1 MAKRTG
7 SCGTSAKN
15 NNPAG
20 VPANIPKTSQFNF
33 CQSIELQT
41 IGSMNMLAA
50 ISSKKAVGTTSAGG
64 KINDRL
70 VTVRAEKPKPLYP
83 RITAAIKIA
92 ENAYKNIPGV
102 SPVNSS
108 NSRNIFKTSI
118 WKRDNLQTF
127 ALPQQANL

>member
-1 MAKRTG
+1 MVKRTG

-33 CQSIELQT
+33 CQSIDLQT
-41 IGSMNMLAA
+41 IGSMNILAA
-50 ISSKKAVGTTSAGG
+50 ISSKNAVGTTSAGG
-64 KINDRL
+64 NINDKL

-92 ENAYKNIPGV
+92 ENA
-102 SPVNSS
+102 
-108 NSRNIFKTSI
+108 
-118 WKRDNLQTF
+118 
-127 ALPQQANL
+127 